1 MSRDAEFAG
10 ILKELVEL
18 GRDNDN
24 FLEASVVD
32 EAFSSMQLKPGQL
45 EMIYD
50 YLRSNH
56 VGVGE
61 PLKDSDYLESEE
73 IDYLNMY
80 LEDLKALPHFNEGE
94 KEAVTISAM
103 AGDTDAQSRLI
114 EMHLENVVE
123 LAKLYAGQGVFLEDL
138 IGEGNVALSLGV
150 TMLGALEHESEA
162 DGMLTR
168 MIMDG
173 MEECIAEHA
182 KVTKQDEKNA
192 RSVNDVAD
200 KARELAEELG
210 RKVTIEELMQETG
223 FTRNAIQRALV
234 FSGGKIEDIDSD
246 PK

>member
-1 MSRDAEFAG
+1 MSRDVEFAG
-10 ILKELVEL
+10 ILKKLVEL

-24 FLEASVVD
+24 FLEASTVD
-32 EAFSSMQLKPGQL
+32 EAFVSMELQPGQL
-45 EMIYD
+45 EMIYE
-50 YLRSNH
+50 YLRSNRI
-56 VGVGE
+56 GVGE

-80 LEDLKALPHFNEGE
+80 LEDLKALPSFSEGE

-173 MEECIAEHA
+173 MEECIADHA
-182 KVTKQDEKNA
+182 EMTKQDEKNA
-192 RSVNDVAD
+192 KSVNDVAD

-210 RKVTIEELMQETG
+210 RKVTIEELMNETG

>member
-1 MSRDAEFAG
+1 
-10 ILKELVEL
+10 
-18 GRDNDN
+18 
-24 FLEASVVD
+24 
-32 EAFSSMQLKPGQL
+32 
-45 EMIYD
+45 
-50 YLRSNH
+50 
-56 VGVGE
+56 
-61 PLKDSDYLESEE
+61 
-73 IDYLNMY
+73 
-80 LEDLKALPHFNEGE
+80 
-94 KEAVTISAM
+94 
-103 AGDTDAQSRLI
+103 
-114 EMHLENVVE
+114 MHLDNVVE

-173 MEECIAEHA
+173 MEECIADHA
-182 KVTKQDEKNA
+182 EMTKQDEKSA
-192 RSVNDVAD
+192 KSVNDVAD

>member
-1 MSRDAEFAG
+1 MNRDAEFAG
-10 ILKELVEL
+10 ILKKLVEL

-32 EAFSSMQLKPGQL
+32 EAFASMQLQPGQL
-45 EMIYD
+45 EMIYE

-80 LEDLKALPHFNEGE
+80 LEDLKALPSFSEGE

-103 AGDTDAQSRLI
+103 AGDVDAQSRLI

-173 MEECIAEHA
+173 MEECIADHA
-182 KVTKQDEKNA
+182 EMTKQDEKSA
-192 RSVNDVAD
+192 KSVNDVAD

>member
-10 ILKELVEL
+10 ILKKLVEL

-32 EAFSSMQLKPGQL
+32 EAFSSMQLQPGQL

-73 IDYLNMY
+73 IDYLKMY
-80 LEDLKALPHFNEGE
+80 LEDLKALPSFSEGE
-94 KEAVTISAM
+94 KEAATISAM

-182 KVTKQDEKNA
+182 EVTKQDEKNA
-192 RSVNDVAD
+192 KSVNDVAD

-210 RKVTIEELMQETG
+210 RKVTIDELMQETG

>member
-1 MSRDAEFAG
+1 MNRDAEFAG
-10 ILKELVEL
+10 ILKKLVEL

-24 FLEASVVD
+24 FLEASAVD
-32 EAFSSMQLKPGQL
+32 EAFASMQLKPGQL

-73 IDYLNMY
+73 IDYLKMY
-80 LEDLKALPHFNEGE
+80 LEDLKALPSFSEGE

-103 AGDTDAQSRLI
+103 AGDVDAQSRLI

-173 MEECIAEHA
+173 MEECIADHA
-182 KVTKQDEKNA
+182 ETAKQDEKNA
-192 RSVNDVAD
+192 KSVNDVAD